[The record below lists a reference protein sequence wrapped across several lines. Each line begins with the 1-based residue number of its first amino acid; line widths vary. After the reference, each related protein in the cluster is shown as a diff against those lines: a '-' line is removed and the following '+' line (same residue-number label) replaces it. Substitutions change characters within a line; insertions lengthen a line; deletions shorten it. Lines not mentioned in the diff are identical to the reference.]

1 MSSEFI
7 VAVHGLVF
15 LHHKGE
21 TLCSDK
27 LAENICTNPVTVRR
41 VMSTLGKAGIIDTK
55 IGRTD
60 GGYSFTKAGQVT
72 LGDVAEALNAS
83 FVKLSWHSGDP
94 DMNCQIASGM
104 AGYMDGLYK
113 DMDEACKKRL
123 AQITIADVEKELFHN
138 KENKHK

>member
-60 GGYSFTKAGQVT
+60 GGYSFNKAKQVT
-72 LGDVAEALNAS
+72 LGGVADALNVS
-83 FVKLSWHSGDP
+83 FVKVGWHSGDP
-94 DMNCQIASGM
+94 DINCRVASGM

-113 DMDEACKKRL
+113 ELDEVCKKRL
-123 AQITIADVEKELFHN
+123 SQITIADVEKQLFDN
-138 KENKHK
+138 